1 MTLDIVERI
10 PIEQVIEN
18 SGLHLLGRG
27 RYRRAQEHSSLI
39 VDTQANLFN
48 WNSRGLHGD
57 AITWLTQVCRLSFQD
72 AKAQLENGRF
82 GAPVHIPVRE
92 VRRSCAPETPP
103 PPLALELA
111 YSLHRMMSS
120 AGRAWWQREGLTDQ
134 VIDRYLLGE
143 YRHPRY
149 GLCYTLPVIEQDAA
163 GEPQLV
169 NLRMRLAEPGA
180 YGKYRPW
187 DHGRGTQLFNR
198 DVLRSEPQ
206 GIVVVAGEKKA
217 LVLAGY
223 GIEAVSPTGGCG
235 NWLDAWTVLLKAV
248 PHRWVAYDPSEMEAA
263 RKVAQALAAR
273 LALFPDKP
281 DDFILAHGKRAF
293 VRVLREAP

>member
-1 MTLDIVERI
+1 MLDVVART
-10 PIEQVIEN
+10 PIEQVIES

-27 RYRRAQEHSSLI
+27 RYRRTQEHDSLI
-39 VDTQANLFN
+39 VDTHANLFN
-48 WNSRGLHGD
+48 WNSRDLHGD
-57 AITWLTQVCRLSFQD
+57 AVTWLTEVCHLTFQE
-72 AKAQLENGRF
+72 AKAQLEDGRF
-82 GAPVHIPVRE
+82 GAALPAPVQQ
-92 VRRSCAPETPP
+92 VRRRVLTTPP
-103 PPLALELA
+103 PLNLELA
-111 YSLHRMMSS
+111 RSLHHRMSP
-120 AGRAWWQREGLTDQ
+120 AGRTWWQNEGLPDA

-143 YRHPRY
+143 YHHPRY
-149 GLCYTLPVIEQDAA
+149 GLCYTLPVIEQDAT

-169 NLRMRLAEPGA
+169 NLRMRLAEPVE

-198 DVLRSEPQ
+198 DVLRSAPQ

-235 NWLDAWTVLLKAV
+235 NWLPEWTSILKAV
-248 PHRWVAYDPSEMEAA
+248 PHRWVAYDPNEIEAG
-263 RKVAQALAAR
+263 RKIAQLLAAR

-281 DDFILAHGKRAF
+281 DDFILAYGKRAF
-293 VRVLREAP
+293 VSVLWEAV